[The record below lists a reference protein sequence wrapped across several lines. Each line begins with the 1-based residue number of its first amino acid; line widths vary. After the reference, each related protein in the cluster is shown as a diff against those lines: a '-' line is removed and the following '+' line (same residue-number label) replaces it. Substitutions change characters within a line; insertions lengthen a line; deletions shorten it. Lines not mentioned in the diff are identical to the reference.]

1 MLSAIMFQKIM
12 IAIPCIGLFTEP
24 RLGKKIIKSFSSAR
38 GIALILL
45 AAWMVLSVPFSIYP
59 GEGFKFLTEHLW
71 KMLITLCLIL
81 AYGYTKESLD
91 KMLWAFILAVGIFGV
106 IAFISNATGRFS
118 VVAEYDPNE
127 NALLFVLTVPFVL
140 WKMMASQ
147 GFKKVLMAGLLCL
160 IVVGI
165 VETQSR
171 GGFLGLIAVAF
182 VSLYQYRRVAKIRFV
197 GIKIAAIIALLAGV
211 LYFAGGEQY
220 TNRISTIFNT
230 SSEYNYTS
238 LSGRLTIWRQGFAL
252 MMDHPFLGVGVDS
265 FETALGRTFRMD
277 DGAWQTAHN
286 SFLQVGAELGFPGLI
301 AYCFI
306 ILSTILHLK
315 KAAATQD
322 VPKAAAGET
331 SKKRLDL
338 VTIMGNSLLGSWAGF
353 LVSGSLLSVAYGNL
367 VFFLLGTSWAFINVT
382 SVPQESTEPALPEK
396 ASTNTKAPAL
406 RLAGVTRSTLRRYG
420 RYR

>member
-1 MLSAIMFQKIM
+1 
-12 IAIPCIGLFTEP
+12 
-24 RLGKKIIKSFSSAR
+24 
-38 GIALILL
+38 
-45 AAWMVLSVPFSIYP
+45 
-59 GEGFKFLTEHLW
+59 
-71 KMLITLCLIL
+71 
-81 AYGYTKESLD
+81 
-91 KMLWAFILAVGIFGV
+91 
-106 IAFISNATGRFS
+106 
-118 VVAEYDPNE
+118 
-127 NALLFVLTVPFVL
+127 
-140 WKMMASQ
+140 
-147 GFKKVLMAGLLCL
+147 
-160 IVVGI
+160 
-165 VETQSR
+165 
-171 GGFLGLIAVAF
+171 
-182 VSLYQYRRVAKIRFV
+182 
-197 GIKIAAIIALLAGV
+197 
-211 LYFAGGEQY
+211 
-220 TNRISTIFNT
+220 
-230 SSEYNYTS
+230 
-238 LSGRLTIWRQGFAL
+238 
-252 MMDHPFLGVGVDS
+252 
-265 FETALGRTFRMD
+265 MD